1 MKKPE
6 DLESIKKN
14 ISQTEKKQIRNT
26 LIHSYELLEEKLN
39 LVNQEIDNL
48 KSNLK

>member
-1 MKKPE
+1 MKKSE

-39 LVNQEIDNL
+39 KANRKIEQL
-48 KSNLK
+48 KLRS